1 MTFSGFP
8 VAALDFYDDL
18 EMDNTKSF
26 WDKHKAVYDE
36 AVKAP
41 MAALCAELSPEFGE
55 AKIFRP
61 YRDVRFAKDKTP
73 YKTGQGAYVGVAPS
87 TGYYVEISARGVR
100 VGGGFY
106 EAERRPA
113 GRDPGRGSSTTR
125 RVPGCAGSST
135 PGPGRASTV
144 GGDTL
149 KTAPRGYPADHPRI
163 DLLRHKALVAGQ
175 VVRLRRGHP
184 HGGPGRPGPRRL
196 ASAAPP
202 GGVGRHPRA
211 RLMADQVVLP
221 DGTAAWVWPL
231 LPTDRRALVAEFEQ
245 LSPESVRSRFLG
257 PVVHLTEAMLQTLV
271 DDVDGVDH
279 VALVLLAEVGDDV
292 LPVAIGRIVRYPDQP
307 DAADLAITVKDAWQG
322 RGVATAL
329 MPLLVAQRPPGVTRI
344 VTEVAAGNPASLA
357 MLRRVGDVHA
367 TSDSLDA
374 TEVEVALV
382 PDADPTPL
390 PAARYAEW
398 RRNLYTRDLVCPWL
412 REEP

>member
-1 MTFSGFP
+1 
-8 VAALDFYDDL
+8 
-18 EMDNTKSF
+18 
-26 WDKHKAVYDE
+26 
-36 AVKAP
+36 
-41 MAALCAELSPEFGE
+41 
-55 AKIFRP
+55 
-61 YRDVRFAKDKTP
+61 
-73 YKTGQGAYVGVAPS
+73 
-87 TGYYVEISARGVR
+87 
-100 VGGGFY
+100 
-106 EAERRPA
+106 
-113 GRDPGRGSSTTR
+113 
-125 RVPGCAGSST
+125 
-135 PGPGRASTV
+135 
-144 GGDTL
+144 
-149 KTAPRGYPADHPRI
+149 
-163 DLLRHKALVAGQ
+163 
-175 VVRLRRGHP
+175 
-184 HGGPGRPGPRRL
+184 
-196 ASAAPP
+196 
-202 GGVGRHPRA
+202 
-211 RLMADQVVLP
+211 MADQVVLP

-257 PVVHLTEAMLQTLV
+257 PVVHLTEAMLHTLV

-412 REEP
+412 REES